1 MVAHWCQSNKI
12 KIEQIKKIFR
22 KKAYQIIMAHECQNL
37 MKNVFIQ
44 KEKKS
49 TMAHECQI

>member
-22 KKAYQIIMAHECQNL
+22 TKSEEKCIYKK
-37 MKNVFIQ
+37 
-44 KEKKS
+44 KKKKVPWPMS
-49 TMAHECQI
+49 AKSDT